1 MLMLISMPAVCQ
13 VVQADQSSVIHV
25 LVHETFHL
33 HSLGQHWYR
42 RILVNVKQNNYK
54 KRENLNYRKELA
66 AAARRLDTLPLVRR
80 RHGRSA
86 ACPSLFHDYT
96 CMCIR
101 TGFLCFTFMVYIHYL
116 VHIFT

>member
-1 MLMLISMPAVCQ
+1 MLMLISMLAVCQ

-42 RILVNVKQNNYK
+42 RILVNVKQV
-54 KRENLNYRKELA
+54 A

-80 RHGRSA
+80 RHERSA

-101 TGFLCFTFMVYIHYL
+101 TGFLCFTFKVYIYYL
-116 VHIFT
+116 VQHIFT